1 MTASCRTVV
10 LVDDAADVRM
20 LLQVLLE
27 LDGFAVTATADGPA
41 GLAAVRAERPDVVLL
56 DVQLPGMDGTEV
68 LRQLRADPA
77 TNTLPII
84 MLTTTDDPR
93 EVERCYKLGCNVY
106 ITKPVEYQAFIEAI
120 RRLGLF
126 LQVVKIPRPTTP
138 Q

>member
-1 MTASCRTVV
+1 MTSAGRTVV

-68 LRQLRADPA
+68 LRQLRADPPTA
-77 TNTLPII
+77 DLPVVL
-84 MLTTTDDPR
+84 LTGSPEQDTAA
-93 EVERCYKLGCNVY
+93 L
-106 ITKPVEYQAFIEAI
+106 
-120 RRLGLF
+120 LGLGATG
-126 LQVVKIPRPTTP
+126 VVRKPFDPDTVVAQLTALL
-138 Q
+138 

>member
-1 MTASCRTVV
+1 MTSAGRTVV

-68 LRQLRADPA
+68 LRQLRADPPTA
-77 TNTLPII
+77 DLPVVL
-84 MLTTTDDPR
+84 LTGSPEQDTAA
-93 EVERCYKLGCNVY
+93 L
-106 ITKPVEYQAFIEAI
+106 
-120 RRLGLF
+120 LGLGATGVLRKPF
-126 LQVVKIPRPTTP
+126 DPDTVGAQLIAML
-138 Q
+138 